1 MEEFEQMGL
10 FEATYEP
17 FAIKNKIR
25 LIELFGGIGSQAKAL
40 EVLGADFEHWRLV
53 EWATNSI
60 LAYNAIHIKDWGDHS
75 EGLSKTDLL
84 GKLRG
89 ISSNYNKPMTDQ
101 EILKRGEPWMR
112 RIYSSMYAEHNLTPD
127 ISNVHSADLGI
138 RERERYTYIMTYSF
152 PCQDLSQAGKMK
164 MMGRDSGTRS
174 GLLWQVERILYE
186 CKDNDSLPQ
195 VLIMENVPQVC
206 GVKNA
211 SDWQSWL
218 SSLERMGYTN
228 YPKLINAKNYG
239 IPQNRLR
246 CFMVSL
252 LGEKSYTYP
261 KKVKLRYAIKH
272 FLDEK
277 VDERFFLSDK
287 MIDCFIRYSKKNK
300 DKGNGFEFSVKAG
313 GAIANAITTRSG
325 SRGTDNYV
333 LGEPLASVD
342 EHNKSL
348 NCDPKIAVK
357 GKRQMKDKCEEMG
370 VIKNPKFNDMTSRVY
385 SPEGLCPTIRTVSG
399 GGGEIKIG
407 TICLNP
413 KVDGKQPSLGDRI
426 YSIDGC
432 MPAVAT
438 APFFNAN
445 VIEGENMTNNL
456 RIRKLTDGEN
466 MRLMGFEQA
475 DTEAM
480 KEAGLS
486 VSTIFHSAGDS
497 IVTTDLIG
505 IMGML
510 IGADTTKAIDDY
522 VDKLT
527 HEKGGLGKYYD

>member
-10 FEATYEP
+10 LEATYEP
-17 FAIKNKIR
+17 FVIKNKIR

-40 EVLGADFEHWRLV
+40 EVLGADFEHYRLV
-53 EWATNSI
+53 EWSTNSI
-60 LAYNAIHIKDWGDHS
+60 LAYNAIHIKDFSDHS
-75 EGLSKTDLL
+75 EGLSKDELL
-84 GKLRG
+84 SKIRG
-89 ISSNYNKPMTDQ
+89 ISSDYNKPMTDQ

-112 RIYSSMYAEHNLTPD
+112 KIYSSMVAEHNLSPD
-127 ISNVHSADLGI
+127 ISHVHAEDLGV

-174 GLLWQVERILYE
+174 GLLWQVERILNE
-186 CKDNDSLPQ
+186 LKQTDSLPQ

-206 GVKNA
+206 GKKNA

-261 KKVKLRYAIKH
+261 KKVKLRYVLKH
-272 FLDEK
+272 FLDEN
-277 VDERFFLSDK
+277 VDDRFFLSER
-287 MIDCFIRYSKKNK
+287 MIDCFIRYNKQNK

-342 EHNKSL
+342 EYNKSL
-348 NCDPKIAVK
+348 NLDPKIAETVQPRSQVPHHGERLIVEGIPIREATKKGYAIAHEGDGVYLSNLKGKRGTVQKGMAQTLRTFPIVGVVVK
-357 GKRQMKDKCEEMG
+357 GKDK
-370 VIKNPKFNDMTSRVY
+370 
-385 SPEGLCPTIRTVSG
+385 
-399 GGGEIKIG
+399 
-407 TICLNP
+407 
-413 KVDGKQPSLGDRI
+413 
-426 YSIDGC
+426 
-432 MPAVAT
+432 
-438 APFFNAN
+438 
-445 VIEGENMTNNL
+445 
-456 RIRKLTDGEN
+456 
-466 MRLMGFEQA
+466 
-475 DTEAM
+475 
-480 KEAGLS
+480 
-486 VSTIFHSAGDS
+486 
-497 IVTTDLIG
+497 
-505 IMGML
+505 
-510 IGADTTKAIDDY
+510 
-522 VDKLT
+522 
-527 HEKGGLGKYYD
+527 